1 MIALLVSL
9 SGGLGAVL
17 RFAMEYVLRRQ
28 HPVARP
34 WATVAAN
41 VLGTAVAGYG
51 AYRLVNTVD
60 VHLRS
65 IVLTGFCGGF
75 TTFSSAFAIPALIA
89 REHHPKYAIALL
101 VATPVLCIA
110 GFLLGMTLAH

>member
-1 MIALLVSL
+1 MIALLVSVT
-9 SGGLGAVL
+9 GGFGAVV
-17 RFAMEYVLRRQ
+17 RFAMQYALRRR

-51 AYRLVNTVD
+51 AYRLTSAVD
-60 VHLRS
+60 AHLRS

-89 REHHPKYAIALL
+89 REHHPKYAIAL
-101 VATPVLCIA
+101 VVSTPVLCLG
-110 GFLLGMTLAH
+110 GFLLGMVLAH

>member
-1 MIALLVSL
+1 MIAILVSL
-9 SGGLGAVL
+9 SGGLGAVV
-17 RFAMEYVLRRQ
+17 RFVMEYALRRR

-51 AYRLVNTVD
+51 AYRLASAMD
-60 VHLRS
+60 AHLRT

-75 TTFSSAFAIPALIA
+75 TTFSSAFAIPAVIA
-89 REHHPKYAIALL
+89 REHHPKYAVALL
-101 VATPVLCIA
+101 VTTPLVCLG
-110 GFLLGMTLAH
+110 GFLLGMTLAS